1 MFLLQLLNVKLSK
14 EELKARFD
22 KANTVK
28 DGESKQVPEIKL
40 QIGHSTSQ
48 TLNEDEFVAFYYS
61 LMRRPVVDELFT
73 KYTNGA
79 ADGRMTP
86 AALLQ
91 FLQEEQKEE
100 KEVVEVCQEI
110 IK

>member
-1 MFLLQLLNVKLSK
+1 M
-14 EELKARFD
+14 D
-22 KANTVK
+22 
-28 DGESKQVPEIKL
+28 
-40 QIGHSTSQ
+40 
-48 TLNEDEFVAFYYS
+48 EDEFVAFYYS

-73 KYTNGA
+73 KYPKGA
-79 ADGRMTP
+79 AGPADGRMTP

-100 KEVVEVCQEI
+100 KAVMEVCQEI